1 MNRVEIADRFARMY
15 SSARHAAG
23 VSQAQAAKVMGVSK
37 STIQNWESGISS
49 PSAIQTFV
57 YFKHLGIQPL
67 PYYLQLI
74 YPVEFDWTREQAKD
88 EEVDKA
94 LETLLRDLPVD
105 AKRKILYIAYGD
117 HGSSPMAVLDL
128 ICAHLHTPL
137 VARIGVAELY
147 EDGMIDREEYR
158 QKRDKLRE
166 DLARMPEPEQAHEV
180 TLPEDWREMYAQLS
194 RDGKRTF
201 WHEVVR
207 EIKIYRDHK
216 IEIVF

>member
-1 MNRVEIADRFARMY
+1 MVNRVEIADRFARMY

-23 VSQAQAAKVMGVSK
+23 VSQAQAAKAMGVSK
-37 STIQNWESGISS
+37 STIQNWENGTSS

-74 YPVEFDWTREQAKD
+74 YPVEFDWMREQVKD
-88 EEVDKA
+88 DEVDKA

-137 VARIGVAELY
+137 VARVGVTELIRSNLQLT
-147 EDGMIDREEYR
+147 ESLERTV
-158 QKRDKLRE
+158 KA
-166 DLARMPEPEQAHEV
+166 DLIMPNMSILNTALNNAKEA
-180 TLPEDWREMYAQLS
+180 
-194 RDGKRTF
+194 
-201 WHEVVR
+201 
-207 EIKIYRDHK
+207 IKERAIHYT
-216 IEIVF
+216 VL

>member
-137 VARIGVAELY
+137 VARIGVAELIRSNLQLT
-147 EDGMIDREEYR
+147 EALGRTI
-158 QKRDKLRE
+158 KA
-166 DLARMPEPEQAHEV
+166 DLIMPNMSILNTAIANAKEAVKERAMHY
-180 TLPEDWREMYAQLS
+180 TAL
-194 RDGKRTF
+194 
-201 WHEVVR
+201 
-207 EIKIYRDHK
+207 
-216 IEIVF
+216 